1 MLILCKLFSAVRQ
14 IKLKKVLILV
24 EICME
29 REKSVMLTKSEMLNL
44 PQE

>member
-1 MLILCKLFSAVRQ
+1 MQ
-14 IKLKKVLILV
+14 QTNKLKKVLILI